1 VRERRAGERPVR
13 ERRERPPRGRRTSEQ
28 PSAEPGE
35 RQPDTRDTREHRRS
49 RDTRDEILD
58 VATDLFIEL
67 GYDKTSLREIAERV
81 GVTKAALYYHFASKE
96 EIFRTLLQPILDLQN
111 DVMTLLQQK
120 PSLEQWAD
128 SLTTLV
134 DWVLP
139 RRRLF
144 ELFEHNQNAA
154 REMAEK
160 LIRETDFDQVHEAMH
175 QRTNA
180 VLTDESMP
188 LADRVRMAGAVGLCM
203 GVLGFAAGEAFIATP
218 VDELRPAVVD
228 AIRDLL
234 RVGPGNARAAQARRR
249 ATPRSASARRR
260 DAAPRRD

>member
-1 VRERRAGERPVR
+1 MSEQSGPGPSDRRGAEAAGERSPHERRAGARQTR
-13 ERRERPPRGRRTSEQ
+13 ERRRARN
-28 PSAEPGE
+28 
-35 RQPDTRDTREHRRS
+35 TRE
-49 RDTRDEILD
+49 EILD

-81 GVTKAALYYHFASKE
+81 GVTKAALYYHFESKE

-128 SLTTLV
+128 GLTTLV

-160 LIRETDFDQVHEAMH
+160 LIRETDFDEVHEAMH

-180 VLTDESMP
+180 VLTDESVP
-188 LADRVRMAGAVGLCM
+188 LADRVRMAGAVGLAM
-203 GVLGFAAGEAFIATP
+203 GVLGFAAGSAFIDTP
-218 VDELRPAVVD
+218 AEELRPVVVD
-228 AIRDLL
+228 ALRDVL

-249 ATPRSASARRR
+249 ATPRPASARGRG
-260 DAAPRRD
+260 AAPRRA